1 MPIQII
7 DGFKLGTSKPI
18 DDRIVGSGSTFR
30 DNITYKYDGLL
41 VVDTKNHTP
50 YVWNQDSATWSSII
64 QTSSTN
70 VSGTYESIKEITSNS
85 IKYVYVGSTTTS
97 ANDKKINI
105 TGGLKSDYFHGNGNS
120 ITDINPANISPGSN
134 GQVLQ
139 IGSGGKPAWTT
150 ISSPKVTIASTET
163 NKKYYIGFID
173 STPTSGD
180 LSNIYHSKSI
190 YLDNSGVL
198 NTKNLIVDGIT
209 TLNDNLIATGK
220 TTTLGGTLT
229 VSGAA
234 TFSRV
239 AITDLNV
246 SGAATFSRVA
256 ITDLNVSG
264 AATFSRVFITG
275 LSASTATFSRV
286 DITDLNVSGA
296 GTFSRVAITD
306 LNVSRAATFSRVA
319 ITDLNVSGSATF
331 SRVDITDLN
340 VSRAGTFSRVAI
352 TDLNVS
358 RAATFSRV
366 AITDLNVSGSATFS
380 GNLSVIGNIFNRWKI
395 TFGPSVATYWLK
407 PNGGNQT
414 TLNSHGT
421 DNIFKASLHDIILY
435 IYAATAGRSYDILI
449 YMELTANDVYSNV
462 APVASYPGSNY
473 YYNINTLSAIPSQ
486 IIGTPITLTPDL
498 SIDTTN
504 KFILLTRF
512 NNNDSGAPSL
522 SCIIPARRRFLIKVE
537 TTNTTSGGT
546 TAITFTAM
554 KFGR

>member
-198 NTKNLIVDGIT
+198 NTKNLIVDG
-209 TLNDNLIATGK
+209 
-220 TTTLGGTLT
+220 TLT

-239 AITDLNV
+239 FITGL
-246 SGAATFSRVA
+246 SASTATFSRVD

-306 LNVSRAATFSRVA
+306 LNVSRAATFSRVD

-358 RAATFSRV
+358 RAGTFSRV

-380 GNLSVIGNIFNRWKI
+380 GNLSVIGNIFNRWTI
-395 TFGPSVATYWLK
+395 TFSNSAAATYYLR
-407 PNGGNQT
+407 PSNTIQT
-414 TLNSHGT
+414 TTTSTPDIN
-421 DNIFKASLHDIILY
+421 NVFNASLHDIILY
-435 IYAATAGRSYDILI
+435 MYGGTSTRTYEITI
-449 YMELTANDVYSNV
+449 YMELTSKDVYTT
-462 APVASYPGSNY
+462 GNY
-473 YYNINTLSAIPSQ
+473 YYASTTLLTSLPSLPNNYML
-486 IIGTPITLTPDL
+486 IS
-498 SIDTTN
+498 SI
-504 KFILLTRF
+504 KYILLNRF
-512 NNNDSGAPSL
+512 NNNGGYTSL
-522 SCIIPARRRFLIKVE
+522 SCIIPAGRRFLIQVS
-537 TTNTTSGGT
+537 TYSGTSSD
-546 TAITFTAM
+546 ITFTAM